1 MCPRE
6 GNSSIV
12 SLDSRRY
19 RLLLSTGEGRGRGVG
34 SSSSSRV
41 VVAKKETSSMRAYSG
56 TLLAC
61 LTTGTQPHARGGPA
75 AGCSSPWRL
84 LVVVNALL
92 HPFTCSGFRAR
103 PRSSSKG
110 VGGQH
115 LHTIRHR
122 IVRHGCV
129 SPDQSEAVGC
139 TSLASVD
146 SHRWRGL
153 SFCPLI
159 TRELPDIEVST
170 EEQRWHL
177 VSVSGFAPVA

>member
-1 MCPRE
+1 MWPRE

-12 SLDSRRY
+12 SLDSRRH
-19 RLLLSTGEGRGRGVG
+19 RLLLDNRGREGRGRGVG

-41 VVAKKETSSMRAYSG
+41 VVAKKKKKKEASSMRAYSG

-61 LTTGTQPHARGGPA
+61 LTTGTQPHARGGLA

-84 LVVVNALL
+84 LVVADALL

-122 IVRHGCV
+122 IVRHGCA

-159 TRELPDIEVST
+159 T
-170 EEQRWHL
+170 
-177 VSVSGFAPVA
+177 